1 MEKNQN
7 RISILFTGE
16 NFVGKTSILI
26 RLIDDIFYA
35 DDEDYSSGAITKRE
49 IEFDNKM
56 YSLFFYDS
64 AGCEK
69 YRAMTA
75 EMYAPANVV
84 LLVYDVTSRE
94 SFEGLRTY
102 WKNNLLKFKKSLKE
116 IVTIVVGSKN
126 DMEKVVS
133 DKTAKEFAE
142 ENNFLFT
149 TVSAKTKEGIQKLSN
164 MIINQFL
171 IKKNENLRIVVYKNK
186 KTKPSCY
193 N

>member
-1 MEKNQN
+1 MEKNSN

-49 IEFDNKM
+49 IEFDNKT

-84 LLVYDVTSRE
+84 LLVYDVTNRE

-102 WKNNLLKFKKSLKE
+102 WKNNLLKFKKSRYFLK
-116 IVTIVVGSKN
+116 
-126 DMEKVVS
+126 
-133 DKTAKEFAE
+133 
-142 ENNFLFT
+142 
-149 TVSAKTKEGIQKLSN
+149 
-164 MIINQFL
+164 
-171 IKKNENLRIVVYKNK
+171 Y
-186 KTKPSCY
+186 
-193 N
+193 